1 MTNQENGVDL
11 KSAAVTEEK
20 KLFIE
25 TYGCQMNVA
34 DSEVVAS
41 IMKMDGYAV
50 TDKIEDADAIF
61 VNTCSVRDNAEQ
73 KIYGRLQYFQS
84 LKRKKKSLVIGVLGC
99 MAERVKE
106 ELIEVHH
113 ADLVVGPDS
122 YMDLPNL
129 VGAVEHGEKAINVEL
144 STQETYKDVIPIEV
158 HHADLVVGPDSYMDL
173 PNLVGAVEHGEKAIN
188 VELSTQETYKD
199 VIPLKLGGVHISGF
213 VSIMRGCNNF
223 CTYCIV
229 PYTRGRERSR
239 DIESILNEIRDM
251 RDKGFKEVTLLGQN
265 VNSYLFEKEGEK
277 ISFPAL
283 LKRVAEEVPEMR
295 VRFTTSHPKDMSD
308 ETLHVIAEHDNICK
322 MIHLPAQSG
331 SSRILKV
338 MNRKYTREWY
348 LDRIAAIRRILPD
361 CAISTDLFCGF
372 HSETEEDYQETLSL
386 MREVG
391 YDSAFLFKYSERP
404 GTYAAQHL
412 PDTVSEEEKVR
423 RLQGMIDLQNQLS
436 EESNKRDIGKVF
448 EVLIEGFSK
457 RSREQLFGRT
467 SQNKVVIFDK
477 KNYRVGQFIKVRIN
491 RASSATLF
499 GDPVE

>member
-1 MTNQENGVDL
+1 MTTAENQGADL
-11 KSAAVTEEK
+11 KSAAEKAEK

-41 IMKMDGYAV
+41 IMQMDGYAL
-50 TDKIEDADAIF
+50 TEKIEEADAIF

-84 LKRKKKSLVIGVLGC
+84 LRKKKKHLIVGVMGC

-106 ELIEVHH
+106 ELIQVHH
-113 ADLVVGPDS
+113 ADLVVGPDA
-122 YMDLPNL
+122 YLDLPNL
-129 VGAVEHGEKAINVEL
+129 VGAVER
-144 STQETYKDVIPIEV
+144 
-158 HHADLVVGPDSYMDL
+158 
-173 PNLVGAVEHGEKAIN
+173 GEKAIN

-199 VIPLKLGGVHISGF
+199 VIPLKLPGVHISGF

-239 DIESILNEIRDM
+239 DVESILNEIRDM

-265 VNSYLFEKEGEK
+265 VNSYRFERDDEV
-277 ISFPAL
+277 ITFPRLLAL
-283 LKRVAEEVPEMR
+283 VAEEAPQMR

-308 ETLHVIAEHDNICK
+308 ETLEVIAAHDNLCK

-331 SSRILKV
+331 SDRILKA
-338 MNRKYTREWY
+338 MNRKYTRAWY

-372 HSETEEDYQETLSL
+372 HSETEADYEQTLSL

-404 GTYAAQHL
+404 GTYASKHL
-412 PDTVSEEEKVR
+412 PDDVPEEEKIR

-436 EESNKRDIGKVF
+436 EESNRRDIGKTF

-477 KNYRVGQFIKVRIN
+477 QDFHVGQFIQVKIT

-499 GDPVE
+499 GEVVE